1 MLYSDVF
8 VFIDVGLEIGLL
20 IWSLKDEEASFAI
33 MGQSFEF
40 SLTV

>member
-8 VFIDVGLEIGLL
+8 VFIDVGLEVGFLIRGLQD
-20 IWSLKDEEASFAI
+20 KEASFAI

-40 SLTV
+40 PPAV